1 MNSPADRYSYV
12 AILFHWTIAVLLLWN
27 IWIAWSADDLKGQA
41 HALALQPH
49 KTIGI
54 TILILSVL
62 RLLWRLAMKPPPMSE
77 PMPAWE
83 HGLARTVHVL
93 FYVAIVGI
101 PLTGWAMVS
110 IGKLASVYPIHLGPL
125 IVPTIAPL
133 NNLPVGQAR
142 PAREVLQGVHTYM
155 AWTTFYVLIPLHILG
170 ALKHQFWDKADE
182 LGRMIPFWPRRRA
195 EGRAS

>member
-1 MNSPADRYSYV
+1 MNSPPHRYSYV
-12 AILFHWTIAVLLLWN
+12 AMLLHWTIAILLLWN
-27 IWIAWSADDLKGQA
+27 IYIAWTAEELKGQA

-62 RLLWRLAMKPPPMSE
+62 RLLWRLVMKPPPMPE

-83 HGLARTVHVL
+83 RGLARTIHVL
-93 FYVAIVGI
+93 FYVAIIGI
-101 PLTGWAMVS
+101 PLSGWAMVS
-110 IGKLASVYPIHLGPL
+110 IGKLASVYPIHLGAL

-133 NNLPVGQAR
+133 NNLPRDQAH
-142 PAREVLQGVHTYM
+142 ATRETLTTVHTYM
-155 AWTTFYVLIPLHILG
+155 AWATLYVLIPLHILG

-182 LGRMIPFWPRRRA
+182 LSRMIPFWPRRRA
-195 EGRAS
+195 EGRAL

>member
-1 MNSPADRYSYV
+1 MNSPPHRYSYV
-12 AILFHWTIAVLLLWN
+12 AMLLHWAIAILLLWN
-27 IWIAWSADDLKGQA
+27 IYIAWSAEELKGQA

-62 RLLWRLAMKPPPMSE
+62 RLLWRLMMKPPR
-77 PMPAWE
+77 MPDTMAPWE
-83 HGLARTVHVL
+83 RGLARTIHVL

-110 IGKLASVYPIHLGPL
+110 IGRLASVYPIHLGPL

-133 NNLPVGQAR
+133 NNLPAGQAHA
-142 PAREVLQGVHTYM
+142 ARETLETVHTYA
-155 AWTTFYVLIPLHILG
+155 AWTTFYVLIPLHVLG

-182 LGRMIPFWPRRRA
+182 FGRMIPFWPRRRA
-195 EGRAS
+195 EGHAS

>member
-1 MNSPADRYSYV
+1 MLLHW
-12 AILFHWTIAVLLLWN
+12 AIAILLLWN
-27 IWIAWSADDLKGQA
+27 IWIAWSAEELKGQA

-62 RLLWRLAMKPPPMSE
+62 RLLWRLVMKPPR
-77 PMPAWE
+77 MPDAMAPWE
-83 HGLARTVHVL
+83 RGLARGVHVV
-93 FYVAIVGI
+93 FYVAIIGI

-110 IGKLASVYPIHLGPL
+110 IGKLATVYPIHLGPL

-133 NNLPVGQAR
+133 NNLPAGQAHA
-142 PAREVLQGVHTYM
+142 ARETLETVHTYM
-155 AWTTFYVLIPLHILG
+155 AWATLYVLIPLHILG

-182 LGRMIPFWPRRRA
+182 FGRMIPFWPRRRA
-195 EGRAS
+195 EGHAP